1 MSGEND
7 DSDKSHEPTQKKL
20 QDARKKGE
28 IIRSADVSVAASY
41 AGLWLGLL
49 AFGALWV
56 QTLGGVLTAFL
67 ARADD
72 LATRFVQDPAGHS
85 IGNVL
90 RDAAPGLVG
99 WAALPAAMVL
109 ASLAA
114 QRGFAFAPS
123 KLAFKAQR
131 LSPIS
136 NAKNKF
142 GRRGLFEFAKSF
154 AKLLLY
160 SLCLAVFLR
169 ANMDRLTGSLLLEP
183 RQVVLMMGQILLEL
197 LAVISVI
204 AAVLAALDYMWQRAD
219 FLRRNRM
226 SHKELRDE
234 HKESEGDP
242 AMKAQRRAK
251 AAAIA
256 SNRMMADVPDAD
268 VVIVNP
274 THYAVA
280 LRWDRTSGSAPVCVA
295 KGVDEIALKIRELAT
310 DAGVPI
316 HSDPPTARA
325 LFATVEVGDQISSDH
340 YGPVA
345 LAIRFAEDIRQRAM
359 RAR

>member
-1 MSGEND
+1 MSSESD
-7 DSDKSHEPTQKKL
+7 DSDKSHEPTPKKL

-56 QTLGGVLTAFL
+56 QSLGGVLTVFL
-67 ARADD
+67 SRADD
-72 LATRFVQDPAGHS
+72 LANRFVQDPASQS
-85 IGNVL
+85 IGSILQDTV
-90 RDAAPGLVG
+90 PGLFG
-99 WAALPAAMVL
+99 WAALPATLVL

-131 LSPIS
+131 LSPLS

-142 GRRGLFEFAKSF
+142 GRRGLFEFVKSF

-169 ANMDRLTGSLLLEP
+169 ANLDRLTGSLLLEP
-183 RQVVLMMGQILLEL
+183 RQVVMVMGQVMLEL
-197 LAVISVI
+197 LAVITGI
-204 AAVLAALDYMWQRAD
+204 ATALAVLDYMWQRAD

-234 HKESEGDP
+234 QKEAEGDP
-242 AMKAQRRAK
+242 TMKAQRRAK
-251 AAAIA
+251 AQAIA
-256 SNRMMADVPDAD
+256 SNRMMADVPGAE

-274 THYAVA
+274 THFAVA
-280 LRWDRTSGSAPVCVA
+280 LRWDRTPGSAPVCVA
-295 KGVDEIALKIRELAT
+295 KGVDEMALKIREIAT

-325 LFATVEVGDQISSDH
+325 IYATVEIGEQIAPDH

-345 LAIRFAEDIRQRAM
+345 LAIRFAEELRQRA
-359 RAR
+359 RRGW